1 MKKLYSFILLILF
14 AIASNGQDRIQSS
27 RNITIK
33 FPLSSLF
40 GDFYAESMGIGLGLE
55 KMIKPSLSFSQ
66 EISYIFH
73 INNNS
78 ILTEN
83 VESINGVKFTT
94 EIRKYLSKKE
104 IPESGWFVNLELKN
118 IFTQSTQVIGMNLE
132 NNITRYRG
140 VFTANF
146 GTLVYW
152 DRNKKG
158 RVTLEILGGGGLG
171 YINANSSVD
180 IENLTNKSD
189 YNSANKFYPWLNF
202 DIKIGYILK

>member
-1 MKKLYSFILLILF
+1 MRKLYFIILLILF
-14 AIASNGQDRIQSS
+14 AIITNGQDRQSS
-27 RNITIK
+27 RDITIK
-33 FPLSSLF
+33 FPFTSLF
-40 GDFYAESMGIGLGLE
+40 GDFYTESMGFGLGIE

-73 INNNS
+73 IDENS
-78 ILTEN
+78 ILREDVEN
-83 VESINGVKFTT
+83 INGVKFTT

-118 IFTQSTQVIGMNLE
+118 IFTQSIQIQGMDLE

-152 DRNKKG
+152 DKNKEG
-158 RVTLEILGGGGLG
+158 RVTLEISSGGGFG

-180 IENLTNKSD
+180 IEELTNKSD
-189 YNSANKFYPWLNF
+189 YNSANKFYPCFNF